1 MRSFLLLALC
11 ASALWAQDTALLS
24 GTIVDSSGAPIA
36 VARLRLASR
45 SSELTLEKTANQ
57 GGEFA
62 FDLLPPGE
70 YELTVSKEAFDT
82 LRVARIVLR
91 ARERRGVVLSL
102 NAGDTAKVVTI
113 EEPREGLEADIHSA
127 ASANLSEL
135 NHLPLNGRNGLSLAP
150 AAPSVIVGSAPEAQ
164 LIALALPHHLN
175 YLSLDGL
182 NLYEPLR
189 RLGTA
194 ADARREPLSWQSLT
208 LSETAPS
215 ILVSLDSLAEVR
227 VQTQNFIPQLGRTP
241 GAQLA
246 LVSRRGE
253 RSFHGS
259 LYNYFRSDR
268 FAANDWFANSLGM
281 TRGRLRQNQFG
292 ASIGGPIVPASTH
305 FFASYEGLRLDAP
318 QTVYSVVPNAA
329 FRQSAPASLR
339 PFVSAYPLP
348 NRPDVSSNAAPFTQ
362 VFSNPYDRDAAS
374 FRLDQKIGA
383 SHALFARAN
392 FSRSDASSR
401 GSIFLAPNVFR
412 GYEDEYRAAALGFV
426 SSLNPHTTNDFR
438 ASFTSVSLDMEN
450 RFSDLHHETLP
461 DFNRIFPAGVNPFR
475 SEYGFHVLGL
485 SGYSFGPQASNKQ
498 WQINATDTVTMVAG
512 AHSYVAGF
520 DYRYIAPTLQRPDY
534 SSVSWFRALSELQ
547 ADGTE
552 VQGSFLSSRSVSS
565 VVSSNAGPVY
575 PAFQNLSFFLQDT
588 ARIGSRVTIAF
599 GVRWDINSP
608 PGVRR
613 GPRPAALSSAFSN
626 RVVQNEPLFDT
637 SWSDVA
643 PRFSYSQ
650 VISAKPGRELIAR
663 IGAGGFH
670 SFGASIVPDFFLGVP
685 YSNVRS
691 MSLPPFPL
699 VGTDLAAP
707 VLPPAKPYGLVI
719 APDRSTLQSP
729 LVRQLNISLEKHLG
743 NYQTASVSY
752 LSVTGRRLLRTV
764 AERSSSADYI
774 DLRKVIG
781 VVDSSWHALQA
792 QFRRRLSR
800 SFQMQ
805 ATYTWSHA
813 IDDDAA
819 YGGIG
824 FATIFGNEKGN
835 ADYDV
840 RHLLNVSGSWLLPAP
855 QTPGL
860 HAALRDWHLEW
871 IATARAGI
879 PFDIFLLNS
888 TPSADAGAV
897 QTPTIRGLYGF
908 VRPNYNGAD
917 AWLED
922 ANVAGGRRL
931 NAAAF
936 TVPASNRTG
945 DLGRNILY
953 GRPMAQID
961 LALRREIP
969 VTESLRVNFAVQAF
983 NLTNSPAFANPDP
996 DEGAFLSSPVFGFPA
1011 RSLNASFAPNPTSYL
1026 APGGPRSVQFAI
1038 RLQF

>member
-24 GTIVDSSGAPIA
+24 GAIVDSGGAPVA
-36 VARLRLASR
+36 VARLRLAAR
-45 SSELTLEKTANQ
+45 SSDLTVEKTANQ

-70 YELTVSKEAFDT
+70 YELTVSKESFET

-91 ARERRGVVLSL
+91 ARERRGITLTLSP
-102 NAGDTAKVVTI
+102 GDTAKVVTL
-113 EEPREGLEADIHSA
+113 EEPREGLETDIHSA
-127 ASANLSEL
+127 VSANLSEL
-135 NHLPLNGRNGLSLAP
+135 NHLPLNGRNALSLAA

-164 LIALALPHHLN
+164 PNAHALPHHLN
-175 YLSLDGL
+175 YLALDGL

-208 LSETAPS
+208 LSEPAPS
-215 ILVSLDSLAEVR
+215 LLISLDSLMEAR
-227 VQTQNFIPQLGRTP
+227 VQTQNFVPQLGRTP
-241 GAQLA
+241 GAQVA
-246 LVSRRGE
+246 LISRRGQ
-253 RSFHGS
+253 RGFHGS
-259 LYNYFRSDR
+259 LYNYFRSER

-281 TRGRLRQNQFG
+281 SRGRLRQNQFG
-292 ASIGGPIVPASTH
+292 ASLGGPVVSGATY

-318 QTVYSVVPNAA
+318 QTVYSVVPSPA
-329 FRQSAPASLR
+329 FRASVPASLR
-339 PFVSAYPLP
+339 PYVSAYPLP
-348 NRPDVSSNAAPFTQ
+348 NRPGVSANAAPFTQ
-362 VFSNPYDRDAAS
+362 VFSHPYDRDAVS

-383 SHALFARAN
+383 SHALFARVN
-392 FSRSDASSR
+392 FSRTDAFSR
-401 GSIFLAPNVFR
+401 GSIFLTPNVLR
-412 GYEDEYRAAALGFV
+412 GYEDEYRAATLGV
-426 SSLNPHTTNDFR
+426 ASSLNPHTTNDFR
-438 ASFTSVSLDMEN
+438 VNFTSVSMDQEN
-450 RFSDLHHETLP
+450 RFSDLMHETLP
-461 DFNRIFPAGVNPFR
+461 DFNRIFPSGVNPAR
-475 SEYGFHVLGL
+475 AEYGFHVLGL
-485 SGYSFGPQASNKQ
+485 SGYSFGPQLSNKQ

-520 DYRYIAPTLQRPDY
+520 DYRYIAPTFQRPDY

-547 ADGTE
+547 PDGTE

-565 VVSSNAGPVY
+565 VVAASAGPVY

-588 ARIGSRVTIAF
+588 ARIGSRVTLAF
-599 GVRWDINSP
+599 GIRWDINSP

-613 GPRPAALSSAFSN
+613 GPRPAALSSAFAN
-626 RVVQNEPLFDT
+626 RVVQNESLFDT
-637 SWSDVA
+637 VFSDVA
-643 PRFSYSQ
+643 PRFSYTQ

-707 VLPPAKPYGLVI
+707 VLPPAKRYGLVI
-719 APDRSTLQSP
+719 ASDRSTLQSP
-729 LVRQLNISLEKHLG
+729 IVRHLNVSLEKHLG
-743 NYQTASVSY
+743 NHQVATVSY
-752 LSVTGRRLLRTV
+752 LSVTGRRLLRTS
-764 AERSSSADYI
+764 AERSATADYI
-774 DLRKVIG
+774 DLRKVIS
-781 VVDSSWHALQA
+781 VADSSWHALQA

-824 FATIFGNEKGN
+824 FATIFGNERGN
-835 ADYDV
+835 ADHDV

-855 QTPGL
+855 PTPGL
-860 HAALRDWHLEW
+860 SAALRDWHLEW
-871 IATARAGI
+871 IATARAGL

-897 QTPTIRGLYGF
+897 QTPIIRGLYAF

-917 AWLED
+917 VWLQD

-931 NAAAF
+931 NPAAF
-936 TVPASNRTG
+936 TAPASNRTG

-969 VTESLRVNFAVQAF
+969 IGESLRVNFAVQAF
-983 NLTNSPAFANPDP
+983 NLTNSPAFANPDRN
-996 DEGAFLSSPVFGFPA
+996 EGAFLSSPVFGFPL
-1011 RSLNASFAPNPTSYL
+1011 RSLNASFSPNPTSYF

-1038 RLQF
+1038 RVQF

>member
-1 MRSFLLLALC
+1 MRPILLLALC
-11 ASALWAQDTALLS
+11 ASALLAQDTALLS
-24 GTIVDSSGAPIA
+24 GTIVDSSGAP
-36 VARLRLASR
+36 VPVPRLRLASR
-45 SSELTLEKTANQ
+45 SSDMTVEKTASQ
-57 GGEFA
+57 GGDFA

-70 YELTVSKEAFDT
+70 YELTVSKEAFET

-91 ARERRGVVLSL
+91 ARERRGLLLTL
-102 NAGDTAKVVTI
+102 NAGDTARVVTL
-113 EEPREGLEADIHSA
+113 EEPREGIESDIHTAVSA
-127 ASANLSEL
+127 DLAEL
-135 NHLPLNGRNGLSLAP
+135 HHFPLNGRNALALAP
-150 AAPSVIVGSAPEAQ
+150 AAPSALVGAAPEAQ
-164 LIALALPHHLN
+164 PNALALPHHLN

-182 NLYEPLR
+182 NLYQPIR
-189 RLGTA
+189 RLSTPG
-194 ADARREPLSWQSLT
+194 DARREPLSWQSLT
-208 LSETAPS
+208 LSEAVPS
-215 ILVSLDSLAEVR
+215 ILFSLDSITEAR
-227 VQTQNFIPQLGRTP
+227 IQTQNFIPQLGRTP
-241 GAQLA
+241 GAQLV

-268 FAANDWFANSLGM
+268 FAANDWFANSLAM
-281 TRGRLRQNQFG
+281 SRGKLRQNQFG
-292 ASIGGPIVPASTH
+292 ASVGGPLIPGATH

-318 QTVYSVVPNAA
+318 QTVYSVVPAVA

-339 PFVSAYPLP
+339 PFISAYPLP
-348 NRPDVSSNAAPFTQ
+348 NRPNVSAHAAPFTQ
-362 VFSNPYDRDAAS
+362 VSSYPYDRDAAS
-374 FRLDQKIGA
+374 FRLDQKIG
-383 SHALFARAN
+383 SSNSLFGRIQ
-392 FSRSDASSR
+392 FSRSDASARS
-401 GSIFLAPNVFR
+401 SIFLTPNVFR
-412 GYEDEYRAAALGFV
+412 GYKDRYRAATAGLT
-426 SSLNPHTTNDFR
+426 SLLNPHTTNDFR
-438 ASFTSVSLDMEN
+438 VNFTSVSLDMEN
-450 RFSDLHHETLP
+450 RFSDLHHEALP
-461 DFNRIFPAGVNPFR
+461 DFSRIFPAGVNR
-475 SEYGFHVLGL
+475 SSAEYGFYVLGL
-485 SGYSFGPQASNKQ
+485 SGYSFGPQASNRQ

-512 AHSYVAGF
+512 AHSYVVGF
-520 DYRYIAPTLQRPDY
+520 DFRYIAPTYRRPEY
-534 SSVSWFRALSELQ
+534 SSVSWFRSLSELQ

-565 VVSSNAGPVY
+565 VVSSHETAVY
-575 PAFQNLSFFLQDT
+575 PALQNLSFFLQDT

-626 RVVQNEPLFDT
+626 RIVQNETLFDT

-670 SFGASIVPDFFLGVP
+670 SFGASLVSDFFLGVP

-707 VLPPAKPYGLVI
+707 TLPPSKRYGLVI
-719 APDRSTLQSP
+719 VPDRSTLQSP
-729 LVRQLNISLEKHLG
+729 IVRHLNITLEKHLG
-743 NYQTASVSY
+743 HHQLATVSY
-752 LSVTGRRLLRTV
+752 LSVTGRRLLRTA
-764 AERSSSADYI
+764 AERSSTADYI
-774 DLRKVIG
+774 DLRKVIS

-835 ADYDV
+835 ADSDV
-840 RHLLNVSGSWLLPAP
+840 RHLLNVSGSWMIPAP
-855 QTPGL
+855 RTPGL
-860 HAALRDWHLEW
+860 HAVLRDWHVDW
-871 IATARAGI
+871 IASARAGL
-879 PFDIFLLNS
+879 PFDILLLNS

-908 VRPNYNGAD
+908 VRPNYNGAEVWTSD
-917 AWLED
+917 P
-922 ANVAGGRRL
+922 NVAGGRRL

-936 TVPASNRTG
+936 TAPATNRTG

-969 VTESLRVNFAVQAF
+969 FTESLRVNFAVQAF
-983 NLTNSPAFANPDP
+983 NLTNSPAFANPDRS
-996 DEGAFLSSPVFGFPA
+996 EGAFLSSPVFGFPV
-1011 RSLNASFAPNPTSYL
+1011 RSLNASFAPNPTSYF
-1026 APGGPRSVQFAI
+1026 APGGPRSVQFAV